1 MKKLVFLE
9 GLPNVGKTTILNY
22 IKDMHLSNVHIVNE
36 IENKEILDNI
46 NGNQEQ
52 YIKNDELKL
61 NKFKRGVIVFDRGPI
76 STLAYNLASKEI
88 NKEFDSD
95 LVSKWFMDNLD
106 NFSDA
111 YVYYL
116 VRNDGS
122 YFLPYVDEKDPYG
135 SVDNQRTLDKI
146 TREIIDKYFVN
157 KKIVINEKKGVKELI
172 DEIIS

>member
-9 GLPNVGKTTILNY
+9 GLPNVGKTTILNL
-22 IKDMHLSNVHIVNE
+22 IKDMNLKNVHVVNE
-36 IENKEILDNI
+36 IENKNIMNNI
-46 NGNQEQ
+46 NGEQEQ

-61 NKFKRGVIVFDRGPI
+61 DKYKRGVIVFDRGPI

-88 NKEFDSD
+88 NKEFDAE
-95 LVSKWFMDNLD
+95 LVNKWFLDNLNRFD
-106 NFSDA
+106 DA

-116 VRNDGS
+116 VRDDES
-122 YFLPYVDEKDPYG
+122 FFLPYVDDNDPYG
-135 SVDNQRTLDKI
+135 SVENQKLLDKI

-157 KKIVINEKKGVKELI
+157 KKIVINKREGVKEII